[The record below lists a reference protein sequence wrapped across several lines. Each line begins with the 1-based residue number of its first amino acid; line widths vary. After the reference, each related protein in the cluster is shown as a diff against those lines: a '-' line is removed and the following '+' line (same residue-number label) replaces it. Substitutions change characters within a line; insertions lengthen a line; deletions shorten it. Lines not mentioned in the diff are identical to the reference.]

1 MPCSEHHQIVN
12 QVRVFAERRAAPAS
26 RFGAASAAVQR
37 CTTVG
42 ENDGVK
48 SLARQSLLTL
58 IEGTLVGE
66 AIIGVVLLLAS
77 MGDPGPGAP
86 AAAYVQLLPLSGF
99 IVIGASVVGIR
110 GVRAADQNPQGA
122 AVRVLI
128 AAALIGLTALWVAV
142 GARGDSTTLTTVML
156 IGIVALVLATV
167 VLALLTQ
174 APSPG
179 SRG

>member
-1 MPCSEHHQIVN
+1 VN
-12 QVRVFAERRAAPAS
+12 QVRVFAERRDAPAS
-26 RFGAASAAVQR
+26 RLGAASAAVQR
-37 CTTVG
+37 GTTVS

-48 SLARQSLLTL
+48 ALARQSLLTL

-77 MGDPGPGAP
+77 MGDPGPGALAP
-86 AAAYVQLLPLSGF
+86 AAYVQLLPLSGF

-110 GVRAADQNPQGA
+110 GVRAADQNPRGA

-128 AAALIGLTALWVAV
+128 AAALIGLTALWVTV
-142 GARGDSTTLTTVML
+142 GSRGDILTTLML

-167 VLALLTQ
+167 VLALMPR
-174 APSPG
+174 APSPR

>member
-1 MPCSEHHQIVN
+1 MK
-12 QVRVFAERRAAPAS
+12 A
-26 RFGAASAAVQR
+26 
-37 CTTVG
+37 
-42 ENDGVK
+42 
-48 SLARQSLLTL
+48 LARQSLLTL

-77 MGDPGPGAP
+77 MGDPATRAP

-128 AAALIGLTALWVAV
+128 AAAIIGLAALWVAV
-142 GARGDSTTLTTVML
+142 GSRGDSTALTTLML
-156 IGIVALVLATV
+156 IGVVLVLATV
-167 VLALLTQ
+167 VLALMPR